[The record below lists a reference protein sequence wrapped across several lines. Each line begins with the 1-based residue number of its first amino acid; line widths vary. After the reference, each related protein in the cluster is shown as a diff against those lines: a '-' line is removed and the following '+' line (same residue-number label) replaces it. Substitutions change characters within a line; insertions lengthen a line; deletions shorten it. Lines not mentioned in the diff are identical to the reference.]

1 MATVRFE
8 GEDGKVK
15 ELHCARADAKFQ
27 PIPGTEFVLKADLV
41 LLAMGFLG
49 PVQEGMIKDLGVELD
64 PRGNVKADMVKYQT
78 SEGEGLLLRR
88 HAPRP
93 VAGRL
98 GDPRRPP
105 VRAQRRSVPD
115 GRDDAAAVDVV

>member
-1 MATVRFE
+1 MTA
-8 GEDGKVK
+8 
-15 ELHCARADAKFQ
+15 LHCVRVDDKMK

-49 PVQEGMIKDLGVELD
+49 PVQDGMVKDLGVDLD
-64 PRGNVKADMVKYQT
+64 KRGNVKATD
-78 SEGEGLLLRR
+78 EGLQDEPRQGLLLRR

-105 VRAQRRSVPD
+105 VRRARSTSS
-115 GRDDAAAVDVV
+115 